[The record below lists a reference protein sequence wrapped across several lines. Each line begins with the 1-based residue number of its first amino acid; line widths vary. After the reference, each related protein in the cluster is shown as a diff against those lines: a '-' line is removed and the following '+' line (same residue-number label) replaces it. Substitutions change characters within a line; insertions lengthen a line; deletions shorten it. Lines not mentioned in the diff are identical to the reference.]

1 MRIISP
7 FGTAGANDLVARLI
21 GQWLSERFGQQFVI
35 ENRPGAGGTIG
46 TEAAVRAPADGYTLL
61 LVGTTQ
67 AINATLYDKL
77 SFNFI
82 RDIAPVA
89 PIIRLANVLDVNLS
103 VPAKT
108 VPEFIAYAKA
118 NPGKINM
125 ASVGT
130 GSTPHVTGELF
141 KMMAGVNMV
150 HVPYR
155 SAGAALTDLIS
166 GQGHVYFGTIE
177 IPRCS
182 GLLPYRSVLSS
193 VEARDPLVVKR
204 RDFITLGGAAAAWP
218 LAARAQ
224 QLTQKMLRVGT
235 AQVLPR
241 NRPQWLSFE
250 QKLRELGYVEGSN
263 LAIEYIDVDDRP
275 ESHGEAVRELVRRRA
290 DVIVAAGV
298 EIALQ
303 SALREAGDT
312 PIVMIAID
320 YDPLAKGYIKN
331 LARPGGNVTG
341 LVALQIEL
349 TRKRLQILKDAV
361 PNMRGVTVYWDR
373 FSVDQWQVVQ
383 GVAAPLGMPLHGIE
397 LRDPPYD
404 YETALMKTLPEF
416 RAAII
421 ALSSAVMFPDRFRIA
436 ELAIRYKAASM
447 AVFREYTQ
455 AGCLFSY
462 GPSLVGMFSRA
473 ADYVARIGKGAKPA
487 DMPIEQPTKFDFM
500 INLKT
505 AKALGVTIPPGILAI
520 ADEVIE

>member
-1 MRIISP
+1 MTR
-7 FGTAGANDLVARLI
+7 R
-21 GQWLSERFGQQFVI
+21 
-35 ENRPGAGGTIG
+35 
-46 TEAAVRAPADGYTLL
+46 
-61 LVGTTQ
+61 
-67 AINATLYDKL
+67 
-77 SFNFI
+77 
-82 RDIAPVA
+82 
-89 PIIRLANVLDVNLS
+89 
-103 VPAKT
+103 
-108 VPEFIAYAKA
+108 EFIALL
-118 NPGKINM
+118 
-125 ASVGT
+125 V
-130 GSTPHVTGELF
+130 
-141 KMMAGVNMV
+141 
-150 HVPYR
+150 R
-155 SAGAALTDLIS
+155 S
-166 GQGHVYFGTIE
+166 
-177 IPRCS
+177 
-182 GLLPYRSVLSS
+182 
-193 VEARDPLVVKR
+193 
-204 RDFITLGGAAAAWP
+204 AAAWP
-218 LAARAQ
+218 LAVRAQ
-224 QLTQKMLRVGT
+224 QPTQKMLRVGT

-250 QKLRELGYVEGSN
+250 QKLREQGYVEGSN
-263 LAIEYIDVDDRP
+263 LTIEYIDVDDRP
-275 ESHGEAVRELVRRRA
+275 ESHREAVRELVRRRT

-383 GVAAPLGMPLHGIE
+383 DVAAPLGVPLHGIE

-404 YETALMKTLPEF
+404 YETPFTKTPPEL
-416 RAAII
+416 RAAMI

-436 ELAIRYKAASM
+436 ELAIKYKAASM

-462 GPSLVGMFSRA
+462 GPSLPGMFSRA

-487 DMPIEQPTKFDFM
+487 DMPVEQPTKFDFM